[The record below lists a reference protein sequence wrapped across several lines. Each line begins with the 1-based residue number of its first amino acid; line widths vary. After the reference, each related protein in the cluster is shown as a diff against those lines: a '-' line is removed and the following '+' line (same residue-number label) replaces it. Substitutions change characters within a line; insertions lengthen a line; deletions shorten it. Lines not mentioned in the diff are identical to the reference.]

1 MLNASISH
9 RKTPG
14 KDTAPTQP
22 DTPFSNDI
30 TKSTIRQANTT
41 TKNPRLQLPSPQWWL
56 LAIPS
61 FLISLHGALFF
72 TGLTPG
78 DPQIKARILA
88 STGGCVHIFG
98 SFIAMGLGPFQFL
111 PSLRH
116 AYPTFHKW
124 LGWVYAAAV
133 AAGGVAAFYVTFHS
147 LALPWGRVGFAA
159 LACAWLETL
168 RRSIVAVKRGDVKG
182 HMGWMTRNFA
192 CTYAAVMLRWQL
204 PLMIVAGMEVK
215 FALSITGFISW
226 IPNLIFVEYFVL
238 S

>member
-14 KDTAPTQP
+14 KDTAPTQT

-30 TKSTIRQANTT
+30 TKTTIRQANTT

-98 SFIAMGLGPFQFL
+98 SFIAMGLGPF
-111 PSLRH
+111 
-116 AYPTFHKW
+116 
-124 LGWVYAAAV
+124 
-133 AAGGVAAFYVTFHS
+133 
-147 LALPWGRVGFAA
+147 
-159 LACAWLETL
+159 
-168 RRSIVAVKRGDVKG
+168 
-182 HMGWMTRNFA
+182 
-192 CTYAAVMLRWQL
+192 
-204 PLMIVAGMEVK
+204 
-215 FALSITGFISW
+215 
-226 IPNLIFVEYFVL
+226 
-238 S
+238 